1 MKHQVI
7 IPQNIVERMSPMDRG
22 DLNQSTAEERSSIVD
37 LRLERDLHKLIMN
50 ELSRRQIFYVH
61 SRTDKK
67 TSQNVGVPDFI
78 FAVLGLPTAVEVKLP
93 GRKLTADQE
102 YVRNAMIQDG
112 WRYEVVYSFDQFV
125 SLLKECI

>member
-1 MKHQVI
+1 
-7 IPQNIVERMSPMDRG
+7 MSPKDRG
-22 DLNQSTAEERSSIVD
+22 DLNQKTTEERSSTVD

-112 WRYEVVYSFDQFV
+112 WRYYIVYSFEEFV
-125 SLLKECI
+125 DVLRTNA